1 MSYNREELVRTAVN
15 AAKKSYSPYSNFC
28 VGAALL
34 CADGEIFEGTNVEN
48 VSYGATNCAER
59 TAFFDAVMNGKRDF
73 VAIAIVGSK
82 RGEEITSYCAPC
94 GICRQVMAEFC
105 DKDFRLILGTPDN
118 FSAYAFSEILPYSF
132 GKTDLE

>member
-105 DKDFRLILGTPDN
+105 GEDF
-118 FSAYAFSEILPYSF
+118 EILLYD
-132 GKTDLE
+132 GKNIAVQTLGEVLPGAFDKSNL

>member
-1 MSYNREELVRTAVN
+1 MSYNREKLVEIAIG

-59 TAFFDAVMNGKRDF
+59 TAFFEAVMKGKRDF

-82 RGEEITSYCAPC
+82 RGEDIASYCSPC

-105 DKDFRLILGTPDN
+105 GPEF
-118 FSAYAFSEILPYSF
+118 EILLYD
-132 GKTDLE
+132 GKSIAVRTLGEVLPDAFDKANL

>member
-1 MSYNREELVRTAVN
+1 MSYNREELVRAAVN
-15 AAKKSYSPYSNFC
+15 AAKKSYSPYSDFC

-59 TAFFDAVMNGKRDF
+59 TAFFNAVMNGKRDF

-105 DKDFRLILGTPDN
+105 GEDF
-118 FSAYAFSEILPYSF
+118 EILLYD
-132 GKTDLE
+132 GKNIAVKTLGEVLPGAFDKSNL